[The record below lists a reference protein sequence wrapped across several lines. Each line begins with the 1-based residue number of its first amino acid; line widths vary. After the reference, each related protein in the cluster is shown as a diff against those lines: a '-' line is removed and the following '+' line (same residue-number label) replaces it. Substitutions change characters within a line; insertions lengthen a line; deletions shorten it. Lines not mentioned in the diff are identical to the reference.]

1 MRLLITLDGSEFAEH
16 AVAGMAPWV
25 RQWKAE
31 TWLMTVIDPGDVQS
45 TLAGDQHRAKLAAGI
60 DTGLATRGLPI
71 EPPVALAEDRGQALE
86 SVRITTEEALE
97 QVARTYLPD
106 EAVHVKAAFAES
118 ASEAIAAF
126 AAENAIDFIAMSTHG
141 RTGLS
146 QALIGSVATQAA
158 RQAGVPVILVGEG
171 VPVVV
176 RQR

>member
-31 TWLMTVIDPGDVQS
+31 TWLLTVIDPDDIQS
-45 TLAGDQHRAKLAAGI
+45 TLAGDEHRAKLPSGI

-71 EPPVALAEDRGQALE
+71 EPPIALAEDRGQALE
-86 SVRITTEEALE
+86 SARITTEEMLE
-97 QVARTYLPD
+97 RVAHTYLPD
-106 EAVHVKAAFAES
+106 EPVHVKADFAGS
-118 ASEAIAAF
+118 APEAIGRF
-126 AAENAIDFIAMSTHG
+126 AAQNAIDFVAMSTHG

-146 QALIGSVATQAA
+146 QALLGSVATQVA
-158 RQAGVPVILVGEG
+158 RRAGVPVILVGEE

-176 RQR
+176 QQR